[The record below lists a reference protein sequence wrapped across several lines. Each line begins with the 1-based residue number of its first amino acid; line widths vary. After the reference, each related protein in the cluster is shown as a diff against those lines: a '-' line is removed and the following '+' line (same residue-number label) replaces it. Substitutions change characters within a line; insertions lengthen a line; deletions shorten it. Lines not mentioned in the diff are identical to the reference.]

1 MKMGDAI
8 FAIAMTMTCTM
19 CPIEDCEA
27 RYKSS
32 MANCSSKWYDAFS
45 KMEIENKEK
54 AMDDVF
60 NLWSEYKDSYVV
72 MNVPI
77 AGGKM
82 GIRVEKLQ
90 TKDGAVKW
98 IVIFNGQRFYFNT
111 FEEAVNKAE
120 ECRDIFM
127 SKEMQA

>member
-19 CPIEDCEA
+19 CPIDDCIA

-60 NLWSEYKDSYVV
+60 DLWSEHRK
-72 MNVPI
+72 
-77 AGGKM
+77 
-82 GIRVEKLQ
+82 
-90 TKDGAVKW
+90 
-98 IVIFNGQRFYFNT
+98 
-111 FEEAVNKAE
+111 
-120 ECRDIFM
+120 
-127 SKEMQA
+127 